1 MVINMIF
8 KHLTELMRWLTF
20 SSSSLKMIQFFNED
34 VIPILLEYDH
44 QLSIGRLIK
53 AYQDLFIAI
62 LKAWFHFVKMAL
74 RNIIASMVLCNNI
87 IN

>member
-62 LKAWFHFVKMAL
+62 PKAWFHFVKMAL